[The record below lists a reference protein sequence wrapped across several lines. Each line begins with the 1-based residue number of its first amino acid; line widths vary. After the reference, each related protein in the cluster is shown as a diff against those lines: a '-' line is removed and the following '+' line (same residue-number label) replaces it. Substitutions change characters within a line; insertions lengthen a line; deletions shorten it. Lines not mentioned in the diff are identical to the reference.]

1 MKKIY
6 ALIAALVLTIAA
18 TGQTLNVRVGDVIYQ
33 YPASQVG
40 DMTFSYGNM
49 LTIMDMTFAVSDI
62 DAITVDETEI
72 ENKRVIVEFG
82 TSSAKVYVPGDV
94 ARYVSAKVE
103 GAHVTI
109 AQSNTSAIDDEEIT
123 YQLSGATAN
132 GSLTLSG
139 SYKCTVSLAGVTLT
153 NPNGAAINITNSK
166 RIQISAKKGS
176 VNTLADGANGSQKAC
191 IYSKGQLQ
199 FQGNGTLNVSGNT
212 KHAVK
217 SASYVSIKN
226 ITLNITSAVADGIS
240 CEEYMQMKSG
250 AEID

>member
-109 AQSNTSAIDDEEIT
+109 DQSNTSAIDDEEIT
-123 YQLSGATAN
+123 YQLSGSTAN

-139 SYKCTVSLAGVTLT
+139 SYKCTVTLAGVTLT

-166 RIQISAKKGS
+166 RIHRSYIINLTKIQEVNKNRVVMDSDTYLPIGDLYKDTFQKYIS
-176 VNTLADGANGSQKAC
+176 
-191 IYSKGQLQ
+191 
-199 FQGNGTLNVSGNT
+199 T
-212 KHAVK
+212 KFL
-217 SASYVSIKN
+217 SR
-226 ITLNITSAVADGIS
+226 
-240 CEEYMQMKSG
+240 
-250 AEID
+250 